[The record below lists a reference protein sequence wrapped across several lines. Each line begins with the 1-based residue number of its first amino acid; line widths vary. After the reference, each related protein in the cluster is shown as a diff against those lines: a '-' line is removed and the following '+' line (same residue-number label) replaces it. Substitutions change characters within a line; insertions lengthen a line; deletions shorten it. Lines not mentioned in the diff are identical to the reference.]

1 MFQWNSFVKATS
13 GLWNGGGNLLVIQ
26 NVGMARK
33 SKREKMMTTCWGGG
47 GVSREKTQVQ
57 KDYGFLAGK
66 GKPFDWYSQRKTS
79 GERAW
84 R

>member
-1 MFQWNSFVKATS
+1 
-13 GLWNGGGNLLVIQ
+13 
-26 NVGMARK
+26 MARK

-66 GKPFDWYSQRKTS
+66 GKPLTGIVKGKPVGKGLGGK
-79 GERAW
+79 GEEGDNRW
-84 R
+84 NKNLVNIRRG